1 MDYSQQLLNYKWSLP
16 AALQGKVIPFNLPE
30 TGEGIQT
37 VEIRE
42 W

>member
-1 MDYSQQLLNYKWSLP
+1 MDYLTQLLYYKCSLP